1 MLWNIL
7 NSLGFFLGRIE
18 KVLSKAT
25 FKISLRWPLN
35 TGLTVEDYKIYDN
48 YNSKSFLYKLIEILQ
63 IELTSIEEEN
73 GFDVDFDRKH

>member
-1 MLWNIL
+1 MEY
-7 NSLGFFLGRIE
+7 FKGRIE
-18 KVLSKAT
+18 KDHLSKVAT
-25 FKISLRWPLN
+25 FKISLRWLLN
-35 TGLTVEDYKIYDN
+35 TGLTVEDYKIYNN